1 MNKKTTTLAIGL
13 VAFTLGLTTSN
24 FALSKAPTDFS
35 VATVDIQKVVSNS
48 AQVNT
53 LKQEEK
59 QKKEDLINF
68 VKKARADVAKETDKD
83 KKQALEDKYNKQ
95 LNEKKQAIETD
106 YAKKLREI
114 DTNITKTIQAKA
126 KTSNYNVV
134 LSKNIVL
141 YGGTDITDEVSKEV
155 K

>member
-1 MNKKTTTLAIGL
+1 M
-13 VAFTLGLTTSN
+13 
-24 FALSKAPTDFS
+24 
-35 VATVDIQKVVSNS
+35 
-48 AQVNT
+48 
-53 LKQEEK
+53 
-59 QKKEDLINF
+59 
-68 VKKARADVAKETDKD
+68 
-83 KKQALEDKYNKQ
+83 EDKYNKQ

-106 YAKKLREI
+106 YAKKLHEI